1 MQKGKK
7 IFNRFDDMKNIA
19 ANRLEDWLEEDEDI
33 NQNLD
38 FEEKSFYNEDRTST
52 SFSDKKEDD
61 PWI

>member
-1 MQKGKK
+1 
-7 IFNRFDDMKNIA
+7 MKNIA
-19 ANRLEDWLEEDEDI
+19 SNKLEDWLEEDEDI

-38 FEEKSFYNEDRTST
+38 FKQKSFYNEDVEVQ